1 VKLMTPG
8 MTLSMEACRALV
20 FSLLHASDIINFV
33 EENMLKSLIA
43 VIVGGSAGC
52 VIRWLLS
59 VRLNVLFPHLPTGT
73 LLVNLIGGFII
84 GGALAFFTRQPHL
97 DPCWRLL
104 ITTGLCGGMT
114 TFSTFSLEIFSQL
127 QVGNY
132 LWAITSVMVHV
143 FGSLLMTALGFFV
156 INML

>member
-1 VKLMTPG
+1 
-8 MTLSMEACRALV
+8 
-20 FSLLHASDIINFV
+20 
-33 EENMLKSLIA
+33 MLKSLIA

-59 VRLNVLFPHLPTGT
+59 VRLNVLFPHLPPGT
-73 LLVNLIGGFII
+73 LLVNLMGGFII

-97 DPCWRLL
+97 DPGWRLL

-114 TFSTFSLEIFSQL
+114 TFSTFSLEVFSQL

-132 LWAITSVMVHV
+132 LWAIMSVMVHV

>member
-1 VKLMTPG
+1 
-8 MTLSMEACRALV
+8 
-20 FSLLHASDIINFV
+20 
-33 EENMLKSLIA
+33 MLKSLIA

-59 VRLNVLFPHLPTGT
+59 VRLNVLFPHLPPGT

-104 ITTGLCGGMT
+104 ITTGLCG
-114 TFSTFSLEIFSQL
+114 E
-127 QVGNY
+127 
-132 LWAITSVMVHV
+132 
-143 FGSLLMTALGFFV
+143 
-156 INML
+156 